1 MTIRTYAA
9 ALGLLVFGAAS
20 AVGVEPSVEQRMARM
35 MRGESAV
42 QGAELEAAVRK
53 AEDSP
58 LGSQANPVRV
68 AMPAGERGYLARLR
82 CSDGQAP
89 SFSRDGSFGHGPYG
103 NILDRYAVLCA
114 GGAPASSAVFMDMYH
129 AGFAEPRPVP
139 GFTVAQ

>member
-1 MTIRTYAA
+1 MMIRTHAA
-9 ALGLLVFGAAS
+9 ALGLLLLGAGS
-20 AVGVEPSVEQRMARM
+20 ALAAPSEDEVLARM
-35 MRGESAV
+35 IRGESAV
-42 QGAELEAAVRK
+42 QGAELEAAIRK
-53 AEDSP
+53 ADGSP

-68 AMPAGERGYLARLR
+68 AMPVGERGYLARLR

-103 NILDRYAVLCA
+103 NILDRYTVLCA
-114 GGAPASSAVFMDMYH
+114 GGTPASSAVFMDMYH